1 MMAPALLA
9 IVAGLA
15 LLTWAADRFVDGAAA
30 TAQYAR
36 VPPLLIGMVI
46 VGFGTSA
53 PEMVVS
59 TMAALD
65 GAPELA
71 LGNALG
77 SNIVNIGLILGVTA
91 LITPLAV
98 HSGII
103 RRELPLLMAA
113 GALSGVLFLDNALT
127 RGESMLLLAGLLLL
141 VGWTVRAGLKHREDS
156 LASEMDQE
164 LSAHPMSLR
173 HALFWLVTGLVL
185 LIVGSR
191 ILVWGAVT
199 VAQSLGIGD
208 LFIGLTIVAIG
219 TSLPEL
225 AASLSAARKG
235 EHDIAIGNVVGSCMF
250 NLLAVA
256 GIAGVIAPI
265 EAMSPEILT
274 RDWSTM
280 MAMIAALFVFAYGFR
295 GEGRITRPEGFSMVL
310 AYVVYTG
317 YLVYGLGVTTA

>member
-1 MMAPALLA
+1 MIPASLA
-9 IVAGLA
+9 IIAGLS

-30 TAQYAR
+30 TARYAR

-59 TMAALD
+59 IIAALD

-77 SNIVNIGLILGVTA
+77 SNIANIGLILGVTA
-91 LITPLAV
+91 LIAPLVV

-113 GALSGVLFLDNALT
+113 GAFSGVFFFDNALT
-127 RGESMLLLAGLLLL
+127 RAESMLLLAGLFLL
-141 VGWTVRAGLKHREDS
+141 VAWTVRAGLKQREDN
-156 LASEMDQE
+156 LANEMLQE

-173 HALFWLVTGLVL
+173 QALFWLATGLVL
-185 LIVGSR
+185 LIVSSR
-191 ILVWGAVT
+191 MLVWGAVT
-199 VAQSLGIGD
+199 VAQSLGVGD

-225 AASLSAARKG
+225 AASLSAAHKG

-250 NLLAVA
+250 NLLGVA
-256 GIAGVIAPI
+256 GIAGVIAPTA
-265 EAMSPEILT
+265 AMSPEILT

-280 MAMIAALFVFAYGFR
+280 MALSAMLFVFAYGLR
-295 GEGRITRPEGFSMVL
+295 GEGRITRAEGLLMLV
-310 AYVVYTG
+310 AYVAYTA
-317 YLVYGLGVTTA
+317 YLLYGLGPAAA